1 MDYSSKVFSE
11 LVQAGQLTPKPD
23 VVPPSVPMD
32 YDWARVRD
40 VCSYSFFPLNADLSR
55 RNLV

>member
-40 VCSYSFFPLNADLSR
+40 VCSYSFFPLNVDLS
-55 RNLV
+55 